1 MSDYE
6 EYVVDQ
12 QVELQLEEE
21 RIERDN
27 KLFLLQQII
36 KEAKAQILEKKPA
49 LDIIANMVVAR

>member
-1 MSDYE
+1 MDYE
-6 EYVVDQ
+6 EYVLDNL
-12 QVELQLEEE
+12 VELQIEEE

>member
-27 KLFLLQQII
+27 KLFLLKQII